1 MVSRA
6 ARFARGFRIA
16 VLLATLALGIGV
28 VACGGSSSDDAEGG
42 KVELSFLTANS
53 EQAVKPATALIKAF
67 EAKNPNIKIKHETG
81 PQGAELDNMVK
92 TRLATGEM
100 NDVFVYLAG
109 SLFQALKPES
119 QLQALNDEPWVGKL
133 EDSYKTAVSAND
145 QVYGA
150 PFGSAFGGGV
160 LYNKNIYKKLG
171 LEVPKTWDEFMANNA
186 KIKKAGIDPVIQSY
200 GETWTS
206 QLFVLADFHNVQ
218 AAAPGWAEKYTANEV
233 KYSQEPAIQGFRHL
247 EEVNKA
253 GYLNKNFGSVKFP
266 PALSMLANGKGAHY
280 PALTIIVPN
289 LETSDPDKIDNV
301 GFFAQPAQDEANT
314 GMTLWL
320 PLAAYIP
327 KTTEGAKLDAAKKF
341 LEVIASPEGCEV
353 QSKAYAPTGPY
364 LLKGCE
370 LPADVPAAV
379 KDLQPYVDDG
389 KVTPALEFL
398 SPVTG
403 PALEQITVE
412 VGSGLRSADAG
423 AKLYDKDVEKQAQQ
437 LGLEGW

>member
-1 MVSRA
+1 VDMVSWAGHAGR
-6 ARFARGFRIA
+6 RFGIA
-16 VLLATLALGIGV
+16 ILTLALGLA
-28 VACGGSSSDDAEGG
+28 ACGGDDGG
-42 KVELSFLTANS
+42 GEAGEKVELSFLVANS
-53 EQAVKPATALIKAF
+53 EQAVKPAEALVAAF
-67 EAKNPNIKIKHETG
+67 ETKNPNIDIKLETG
-81 PQGAELDNMVK
+81 PQGSELDNLIK

-119 QLQALNDEPWVGKL
+119 QLQPVTDEPWVGDL
-133 EDSYKTAVSAND
+133 DDTYAKTVSAND
-145 QVYGA
+145 QVFGA

-160 LYNKNIYKKLG
+160 LYNKKVYEKLG
-171 LEVPKTWDEFMANNA
+171 LEIPKTWDEFMANNA
-186 KIKKAGIDPVIQSY
+186 KAKAAGIDPVIQSY

-206 QLFVLADFHNVQ
+206 QIFVLADYHNV
-218 AAAPGWAEKYTANEV
+218 AAAVPDWDQKYTANQV
-233 KYSQEPAIQGFRHL
+233 KYSQEPAIEGFRHL

-266 PALSMLANGKGAHY
+266 PALSMLARGKGAHY

-289 LETSDPDKIDNV
+289 LETSDPDKIDDV
-301 GFFAQPAQDEANT
+301 GFFALPAKEAENT

-327 KTTEGAKLDAAKKF
+327 KSTEGAKLEAAKKF
-341 LEVIASPEGCEV
+341 VAFIASPEGCDV

-364 LLKGCE
+364 MLEGCE
-370 LPADVPAAV
+370 LPSDVPAAV
-379 KDLQPYVDDG
+379 KDLQPYVDEEN
-389 KVTPALEFL
+389 VTPALEFL
-398 SPVTG
+398 SPVKG

-412 VGSGLRSADAG
+412 VGSGLRSAEDG
-423 AKLYDKDVEKQAQQ
+423 AKLYDEDVKKQAEQ

>member
-1 MVSRA
+1 MIRSWKPV
-6 ARFARGFRIA
+6 G
-16 VLLATLALGIGV
+16 VLLVLAVAIAIA
-28 VACGGSSSDDAEGG
+28 ACGSDDDGGGEGG
-42 KVELSFLTANS
+42 EKVELSFLVANS
-53 EQAVKPATALIKAF
+53 EQAIKPAEALIAAF
-67 EAKNPNIKIKHETG
+67 EAKNPNISIDLETG
-81 PQGAELDNMVK
+81 PQGSELDNLVK

-119 QLQALNDEPWVGKL
+119 QLTPVTDEAWVENL
-133 EDSYKTAVSAND
+133 DEAYRPTVSVND

-150 PFGSAFGGGV
+150 PFGSAFGGGI
-160 LYNKNIYKKLG
+160 LYNKKVYEKLG
-171 LEVPKTWDEFMANNA
+171 LEIPQTWDEFMANNA
-186 KIKKAGIDPVIQSY
+186 KVKTAGIDPVIQSY

-206 QLFVLADFHNVQ
+206 QLFVLADYHNV
-218 AAAPGWAEKYTANEV
+218 AAQVPDWDKQYTANQV
-233 KYSQEPAIQGFRHL
+233 KYSQEPAVEGFKHL

-253 GYLNKNFGSVKFP
+253 GYLNKNFASVKFP

-289 LETSDPDKIDNV
+289 LETSDPDKIDDV
-301 GFFAQPAQDEANT
+301 GFFAQPAQSADDT
-314 GMTLWL
+314 DLTLWL

-327 KTTEGAKLDAAKKF
+327 KSTEGAKLDAAKKF
-341 LEVIASPEGCEV
+341 LSFIASTEGCEV

-364 LLKGCE
+364 MLSGCE

-379 KDLQPYVDDG
+379 KDLQPYVDDDN
-389 KVTPALEFL
+389 VSPALEFL
-398 SPVTG
+398 SPVKG

-412 VGSGLRSADAG
+412 VGSGLRSAEDG
-423 AKLYDKDVEKQAQQ
+423 AKLYDEDVKKQAQQ